1 VSTIETPEAA
11 NRLARA
17 ILSDIKIY
25 NQEKLREGILKDMVF
40 QLLAEEIEEGR
51 KHYESRISPE
61 LRARTNFYEQAIV
74 DVLIY
79 QSRGI
84 RSQIW

>member
-1 VSTIETPEAA
+1 VSIVETPEAA

-17 ILSDIKIY
+17 ILSDIRVY
-25 NQEKLREGILKDMVF
+25 NQEKLQEGLRKDTVF
-40 QLLAEEIEEGR
+40 QILAEEIEEGR
-51 KHYESRISPE
+51 KHYESRVSPE
-61 LRARTNFYEQAIV
+61 LRVRTSFYERAIV